1 VSSFLRDVGHRP
13 ERPARDPLGKA
24 ALFSE
29 APLEASEPDAR
40 RSDDR
45 RRPGTVVIECGSCG
59 ASTRVSYVDFAIDS
73 LPFTIWLPP
82 LRALHFNR
90 RMTCPACAEWTWV
103 RAHWLS

>member
-1 VSSFLRDVGHRP
+1 VSSFLRDVSARPDRP
-13 ERPARDPLGKA
+13 ERDPMGKA
-24 ALFSE
+24 ALFSDT
-29 APLEASEPDAR
+29 PLETEAAREPKPADG
-40 RSDDR
+40 

-59 ASTRVSYVDFAIDS
+59 ASTRVSYIDFAIDS
-73 LPFTIWLPP
+73 LPFTIWFPP